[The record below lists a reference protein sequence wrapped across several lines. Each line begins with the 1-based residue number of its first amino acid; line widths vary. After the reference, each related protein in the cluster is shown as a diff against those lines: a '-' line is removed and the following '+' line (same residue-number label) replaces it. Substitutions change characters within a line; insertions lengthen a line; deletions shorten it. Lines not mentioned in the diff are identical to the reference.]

1 MPILLA
7 GGCIF
12 IIVLLINSSY
22 GRAFKA
28 IRDDEIAA
36 EAMGV
41 NLEKH
46 KSLSFVIS
54 SFFAGVSGALF
65 AMFATTVQAKVFTSA
80 MTYEILLI
88 VVIGGIG
95 SISEQLLD
103 TCNRVAVIDHHRR
116 AATYIDRADLSFIE
130 PYASSVCELM
140 TEILE
145 MCSDEPKLLRCEAEA
160 ILAGIV
166 LDTKSFTLRTGDR
179 TFDAAAYLRRAGADT
194 VAVKKLMQ
202 NGMEQTVA
210 KYKILQRAQLYRSMA
225 VAVPETPQNRIVAAQ
240 AADELLNVAGVD
252 ASMVMYPTEDGG
264 VFVSARSIGDVNVQL
279 IMEKLGG
286 GGNRAAAAAQ
296 INGLTLKQAVEKLY
310 AAIDEYIDS

>member
-1 MPILLA
+1 
-7 GGCIF
+7 
-12 IIVLLINSSY
+12 
-22 GRAFKA
+22 
-28 IRDDEIAA
+28 
-36 EAMGV
+36 
-41 NLEKH
+41 
-46 KSLSFVIS
+46 
-54 SFFAGVSGALF
+54 
-65 AMFATTVQAKVFTSA
+65 
-80 MTYEILLI
+80 
-88 VVIGGIG
+88 
-95 SISEQLLD
+95 
-103 TCNRVAVIDHHRR
+103 
-116 AATYIDRADLSFIE
+116 
-130 PYASSVCELM
+130 M

-166 LDTKSFTLRTGDR
+166 LDTKSFTIRTGDR

-210 KYKILQRAQLYRSMA
+210 KYKILQRAKLYRSIMA
-225 VAVPETPQNRIVAAQ
+225 IAVPETPQNRIVAAQ

-264 VFVSARSIGDVNVQL
+264 VFVSARSIGEVNVQL

-286 GGNRAAAAAQ
+286 GGNRASAAAQ
-296 INGLTLKQAVEKLY
+296 INGLTLDQAVKKLY